1 MNKIKVLVVDDSFV
15 MRRIIESIIKQ
26 DSELELVGT
35 ARNGEEAV
43 KLTKELSPDVITM
56 DIEMPKMSGL
66 EALDIIMKEKPT
78 PVIMVSSLTQDGAEA
93 TIKALS
99 LGAVDFVPKQML
111 NDDISGTNG
120 IATDFLKRLKRFGN
134 NKATL
139 VRLMMTARTARP
151 ASSTGVTK
159 PLNSTSVAKPSSLT
173 KLTNP
178 IKPVIGGG
186 SGATALKD
194 SPVTDSSKRV
204 VVANSA
210 RKKIVAIGVSTG
222 GPQSLQ
228 RVIPFLPEN
237 LGVPVVITQHMPAEF
252 TASLAKHLDASSK
265 LKVVECADKMKLE
278 PNVVYIA
285 RGGIHLKFV
294 KVSNNVYIELSPE
307 PSTLF
312 NIPSVDVM
320 VSSLVGIYGASC
332 MGVIMTGMGS
342 DGAKGLKEL
351 KASNGLVLAQDEAS
365 CVVYGMPRSVV
376 KDGIA
381 DEIVPLDEIASRIVF
396 HCKG

>member
-26 DSELELVGT
+26 DSALELVGT
-35 ARNGEEAV
+35 ARNGEEAIN
-43 KLTKELSPDVITM
+43 LTKELSPDVITM

-78 PVIMVSSLTQDGAEA
+78 PVIMVSSLTHDGAEA

-99 LGAVDFVPKQML
+99 LGAVDFIPKQML
-111 NDDISGTNG
+111 NDDING
-120 IATDFLKRLKRFGN
+120 MKGVATDFLEKLKRFGS
-134 NKATL
+134 NKTAL
-139 VRLMMTARTARP
+139 VRFMMTTR
-151 ASSTGVTK
+151 S
-159 PLNSTSVAKPSSLT
+159 AKPSNLT
-173 KLTNP
+173 KLSTPTKPITSTNE
-178 IKPVIGGG
+178 
-186 SGATALKD
+186 SSSTATKVAP
-194 SPVTDSSKRV
+194 STDSSKRV
-204 VVANSA
+204 VVSKSSP
-210 RKKIVAIGVSTG
+210 KKIVAIGVSTG

-228 RVIPFLPEN
+228 RVIPFLPVD

-252 TASLAKHLDASSK
+252 TTSLAKHLDTASK
-265 LKVVECADKMKLE
+265 LKVVECADKMKVE

-294 KVSNNVYIELSPE
+294 KISNNVYIELSPE

-332 MGVIMTGMGS
+332 MGVVMTGMGS
-342 DGAKGLKEL
+342 DGTKGLKEL

-376 KDGIA
+376 KEGIA
-381 DEIVPLDEIASRIVF
+381 DEIVPLDEIASRIIF

>member
-15 MRRIIESIIKQ
+15 MRRIIESIIRQ

-43 KLTKELSPDVITM
+43 RFAKELSPDVITM

-66 EALDIIMKEKPT
+66 TALDIIMKEKPT
-78 PVIMVSSLTQDGAEA
+78 PIIMVSSLTHDGAEA

-111 NDDISGTNG
+111 NDDINGSSGV
-120 IATDFLKRLKRFGN
+120 ATEFLKKLKRFGS
-134 NKATL
+134 NKAAL
-139 VRLMMTARTARP
+139 VRLMMTTR
-151 ASSTGVTK
+151 SSK
-159 PLNSTSVAKPSSLT
+159 
-173 KLTNP
+173 
-178 IKPVIGGG
+178 
-186 SGATALKD
+186 
-194 SPVTDSSKRV
+194 VTDKVSPIAQKEPATVDGNKRV
-204 VVANSA
+204 VVSKSLN
-210 RKKIVAIGVSTG
+210 KKIVAIGVSTG

-252 TASLAKHLDASSK
+252 TTSLAKHLDTSSK

-285 RGGIHLKFV
+285 RGGVHLKFV

-351 KASNGLVLAQDEAS
+351 KASNGLVIAQDEAS
-365 CVVYGMPRSVV
+365 CVVYGMPRSVI
-376 KDGIA
+376 KEGIA
-381 DEIVPLDEIASRIVF
+381 DEIVTLDEIASRIVF

>member
-43 KLTKELSPDVITM
+43 RFTKELSPDVITM

-78 PVIMVSSLTQDGAEA
+78 PVIMVSSLTHDGAEA

-99 LGAVDFVPKQML
+99 LGAVDFIPKQML
-111 NDDISGTNG
+111 NDDVNSTSG
-120 IATDFLKRLKRFGN
+120 IATDFLKRLKRFGS

-139 VRLMMTARTARP
+139 VRLMMTARSAKP
-151 ASSTGVTK
+151 ASSIS
-159 PLNSTSVAKPSSLT
+159 STKPSSL
-173 KLTNP
+173 
-178 IKPVIGGG
+178 IKPAPSTKPVL
-186 SGATALKD
+186 SGTVNTATALKD
-194 SPVTDSSKRV
+194 TPVTDSSKRV
-204 VVANSA
+204 VVS
-210 RKKIVAIGVSTG
+210 RSSHKRIVAIGVSTG

-228 RVIPFLPEN
+228 RVIPFLPED

-252 TASLAKHLDASSK
+252 TASLAKHLDVSSK

-285 RGGIHLKFV
+285 KGGIHLKFV

-307 PSTLF
+307 PSTVF

-320 VSSLVGIYGASC
+320 ISSLVGIYGSSC

-376 KDGIA
+376 KEGTA

>member
-15 MRRIIESIIKQ
+15 MRRIIESIVKQ

-43 KLTKELSPDVITM
+43 RFTKELSPDVITM

-99 LGAVDFVPKQML
+99 LGAVDFIPKQML
-111 NDDISGTNG
+111 NDDISGANG
-120 IATDFLKRLKRFGN
+120 VAADFLKKLKRFGN
-134 NKATL
+134 NKTTL
-139 VRLMMTARTARP
+139 VRLMMTARTAKP
-151 ASSTGVTK
+151 ASS
-159 PLNSTSVAKPSSLT
+159 LSSTVPSNVT
-173 KLTNP
+173 KLTT
-178 IKPVIGGG
+178 PVKSVAGNN
-186 SGATALKD
+186 ATALKD

-204 VVANSA
+204 VVSKSSH
-210 RKKIVAIGVSTG
+210 KKIVAIGVSTG

-228 RVIPFLPEN
+228 RVIPFLPDD

-252 TASLAKHLDASSK
+252 TASLAKHLNSASK

-285 RGGIHLKFV
+285 KGGIHMKFV

-307 PSTLF
+307 PSTVF

-320 VSSLVGIYGASC
+320 LSSLVGIYGSTC

-351 KASNGLVLAQDEAS
+351 KATNGLVLAQDEAS

-376 KDGIA
+376 KDGTA
-381 DEIVPLDEIASRIVF
+381 DEIVSLDEIASRIVF
-396 HCKG
+396 HCKS